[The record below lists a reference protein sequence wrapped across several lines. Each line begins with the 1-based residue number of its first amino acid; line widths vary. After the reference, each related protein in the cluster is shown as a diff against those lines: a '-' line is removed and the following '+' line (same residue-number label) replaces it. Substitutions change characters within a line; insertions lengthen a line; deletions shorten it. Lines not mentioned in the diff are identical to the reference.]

1 VIERSGGKIVVNAE
15 VAEILLEHK
24 TAIGVR
30 MVDGREL
37 QAPIVVSDAGARN
50 TFERF
55 LSSNEGHHRRVADQ
69 IRRIPPSQAHLC
81 LYVGVKETAASLGI
95 AGTNIWVHPTPDH
108 DANLTRFASDPKAA
122 FPSVYISFPSAKD
135 PDFERRHPGRATV
148 EVVTFVPYQWFER
161 WQESGWRRRGSD
173 YDAFKKQLAD
183 RLQEELI
190 RQVPVLA
197 GKIDYAE
204 LSTPL
209 STSHF
214 MNYQQGEM
222 YGLSGTPERF
232 RLRCLTPMTPIRQ
245 LYLTGQD
252 VTSLGV
258 TGALF
263 GGVLTASA
271 ILKRN
276 LMSAIAKEGNVRKGK
291 TERCTRNA
299 ECRSQELAEQTQI
312 GKNNS
317 AERTAPSASGRSPVG
332 SIVAY

>member
-1 VIERSGGKIVVNAE
+1 
-15 VAEILLEHK
+15 
-24 TAIGVR
+24 

-37 QAPIVVSDAGARN
+37 RAPIVVSDAGARN

-55 LSSNEGHHRRVADQ
+55 LAGSEGHHRRVADQ

-81 LYVGVKETAASLGI
+81 LYVGVKETAANLGI
-95 AGTNIWVHPTPDH
+95 VGTNIWVHPTPDH
-108 DANLTRFASDPKAA
+108 DSNLTRFASDPEAA

-135 PDFERRHPGRATV
+135 PDFERRHPGRATA
-148 EVVTFVPYQWFER
+148 EVVTFVPYQRFER

-173 YDAFKKQLAD
+173 YDVFKQRLAD

-209 STSHF
+209 STRHF
-214 MNYQQGEM
+214 MNYRQGEM

-232 RLRCLTPMTPIRQ
+232 RLRCLTPKTPIRN

-252 VTSLGV
+252 VTCLGV

-276 LMSAIAKEGNVRKGK
+276 LRSAIAKEGNVGKGK
-291 TERCTRNA
+291 TDRRTRHG
-299 ECRSQELAEQTQI
+299 EGRSQEVAEQTQI

-317 AERTAPSASGRSPVG
+317 AERTAPSASGQSSVG
-332 SIVAY
+332 SVAGY